1 MFPIQDDIP
10 SRTTPFVN
18 YSIILI
24 CCAVFFAQISEKP
37 GEPTLVE
44 RYGMIPLRITKP
56 SAPVEITVDVKRIQ
70 TAQGPAIEY
79 TKRLAAPPAVAPL
92 LTMLTCI
99 FLHGGWM
106 HLIGNMWFLF
116 IFGDNIEDRFGH
128 LGYLLFYLVCG
139 VAASGAHYIAETTSM
154 LPTIGASGAI
164 AGVMGAYLVWYPRA
178 KVQAL
183 IPLGIILQIMIV
195 PAPLFLGLW
204 FILQL
209 FSGIGTAGGAA
220 SGGVAWWAHIGG
232 FAVGA
237 VLALLLGK
245 SKTIKPENTIRRPS
259 PGVFGFYAMPRRTS

>member
-18 YSIILI
+18 WSLI
-24 CCAVFFAQISEKP
+24 VICSLVFLGQITEDPEK
-37 GEPTLVE
+37 PTLVE

-56 SAPVEITVDVKRIQ
+56 GAPVEIAVDAREVQ
-70 TAQGPAIEY
+70 TANGSQMEMITRP
-79 TKRLAAPPAVAPL
+79 AAPSAVPPL

-106 HLIGNMWFLF
+106 HLIGNMWFLL

-128 LGYLLFYLVCG
+128 IGYLLFYSLCG
-139 VAASGAHYIAETTSM
+139 VAASGAHYLAETTSM

-164 AGVMGAYLVWYPRA
+164 AGVMGAYLVWYPGA
-178 KVQAL
+178 KVQA
-183 IPLGIILQIMIV
+183 IVPLGVILQMMVV

-204 FILQL
+204 FVLQL

-232 FAVGA
+232 FVVGA
-237 VLALLLGK
+237 VIALLMGRTQTVRPKNLQ
-245 SKTIKPENTIRRPS
+245 RRPS
-259 PGVFGFYAMPRRTS
+259 PGSFGFYSAPRR